1 MFDTQSRLL
10 INFVITAVALLVC
23 SPPAHASGVPRGW
36 YLAGSKPA
44 DYTAG
49 VDPQAIY
56 NGHPSA
62 CLKAQKPAAEGFGTL
77 MQDFRAQKYAG
88 KRLRLSAFAKTDGVK
103 GGAALWMRVDK
114 GSESVAFDNMQ
125 DRPLL
130 GTTDWK
136 NYDVVL
142 DVPADATGVF
152 LGVLLGGSGSVCLT
166 NVRLEVVGSET
177 PTTGKAAAQ
186 RPDAPVNLDFQ
197 D

>member
-1 MFDTQSRLL
+1 
-10 INFVITAVALLVC
+10 
-23 SPPAHASGVPRGW
+23 
-36 YLAGSKPA
+36 
-44 DYTAG
+44 
-49 VDPQAIY
+49 
-56 NGHPSA
+56 
-62 CLKAQKPAAEGFGTL
+62 
-77 MQDFRAQKYAG
+77 
-88 KRLRLSAFAKTDGVK
+88 
-103 GGAALWMRVDK
+103 
-114 GSESVAFDNMQ
+114 MQ

-152 LGVLLGGSGSVCLT
+152 VGVLLGGSGSVCLS